1 MSLFFSDMKGH
12 VLTHQQWC
20 SKVFYKVIPLS
31 KIYKK
36 GERWE
41 KAHIRASILQSS
53 AWYISVDSKP
63 RASFSVLHSFSSS
76 SSFFFIK
83 DRHRQDLQIQYQKP
97 SIFPQGVCSGSFCC
111 QITIKTTTGQVLTFS
126 TGISPYT
133 ILHSLLDTI
142 AITASKEK
150 ALKAQRG

>member
-1 MSLFFSDMKGH
+1 MYL
-12 VLTHQQWC
+12 LTNTDALKYFIRWFHYQ
-20 SKVFYKVIPLS
+20 KFIE
-31 KIYKK
+31 K
-36 GERWE
+36 GERWG
-41 KAHIRASILQSS
+41 KGHIRASILQSS

-63 RASFSVLHSFSSS
+63 RVSFSVLHYFSSSFSFSSS
-76 SSFFFIK
+76 SSFFIK
-83 DRHRQDLQIQYQKP
+83 DRQMQDLQIQYQKP

-111 QITIKTTTGQVLTFS
+111 QITIKTTIGQVLTFS

-142 AITASKEK
+142 VITASKEK

>member
-1 MSLFFSDMKGH
+1 MYL
-12 VLTHQQWC
+12 LTNNDALKYFIRWFHYQ
-20 SKVFYKVIPLS
+20 KFIE
-31 KIYKK
+31 K

-111 QITIKTTTGQVLTFS
+111 QITIKTTIGQVLTFS

-150 ALKAQRG
+150 TLKAQRG